1 MKKAKIKSLI
11 DKNNLEGI
19 NYPSEKDDIRKR
31 TQRFPFIFC
40 ILKKK
45 NYILTMFSNI
55 TQSLKNKL
63 FALII
68 RNMKRWYYNEVKS
81 YQYY

>member
-31 TQRFPFIFC
+31 TQRFPFMFC

-45 NYILTMFSNI
+45 NYILAMF
-55 TQSLKNKL
+55 
-63 FALII
+63 
-68 RNMKRWYYNEVKS
+68 
-81 YQYY
+81 